1 MRRSRWIAAPVALV
15 VLFALPA
22 AAQATLAYVKA
33 PLNPSVYAAADNGS
47 GAHRIGPGTNPRVSP
62 DGASVAYLHESRGKA
77 PELRLAPAKG
87 GAGRTLMAGWR
98 ESFYLA
104 FSPDSKTIAALRG
117 PEIGKLKLVLIDVAS
132 GAQRV
137 VASGFFSGFSFSP
150 KGDELVFA
158 QAGREQP
165 APTDLYRVATSSAGR
180 NDAVVRLTKDHV
192 SLDPLWGPNER
203 IVFVKQ
209 LGAKN
214 RKYGPKNELFLVNP
228 NGKGVKRL
236 THTKVDPLLQGLFPT
251 EWSANGS
258 RLLAEFEGQ
267 DTSYRQPEDRRPEG
281 ARQAQSGRDR
291 LRRHGDLQGRHHGAR
306 LHRRLRPRLR
316 PQRRHLPLRRRQ
328 GQGAGQERLLAGLE
342 PLSPSRAQ
350 SSNPTWRRIETLS
363 E

>member
-1 MRRSRWIAAPVALV
+1 M
-15 VLFALPA
+15 
-22 AAQATLAYVKA
+22 K
-33 PLNPSVYAAADNGS
+33 
-47 GAHRIGPGTNPRVSP
+47 
-62 DGASVAYLHESRGKA
+62 
-77 PELRLAPAKG
+77 LAPASG
-87 GAGRTLMAGWR
+87 GAGRTLLAGWR

-104 FSPDSKTIAALRG
+104 FTPDSKTIAALRG

-137 VASGFFSGFSFSP
+137 VASGYFSGFSFSP
-150 KGDELVFA
+150 DGDELVYS
-158 QAGREQP
+158 QAASEGYP
-165 APTDLYRVATSSAGR
+165 APTDLYRVATSSAGK
-180 NDAVVRLTKDHV
+180 NDAVVRLTKDHD
-192 SLDPLWGPNER
+192 SLDPLWGPNEK

-209 LGAKN
+209 LGAKK
-214 RKYGPKNELFLVNP
+214 RKYGPKNELFLINP

-236 THTKVDPLLQGLFPT
+236 THTKVDPLLQGLYPT

-267 DTSYRQPEDRRPEG
+267 DTSYAVTVNPKTG
-281 ARQAQSGRDR
+281 AQKALDKRNQGETR

-316 PQRRHLPLRRRQ
+316 PQRRDLPLRRRQ
-328 GQGAGQERLLAGLE
+328 GQGAGQERLLARLE